1 MRRIIPTVLLT
12 LLLLS
17 VFTLCACEK
26 DDKTHDEIL
35 NEIAESNRIKNE
47 KRQAFL
53 SSAVYVEAYDYVL
66 DTLFELVPGCTAEI
80 SLEPGTLLGDD
91 LSGFADFSQNAEMRL
106 VFFSGA
112 RLYISVNYWE
122 FSVDPLKLCDQLM
135 SRQISGEMAVD
146 QYGEDTYQ
154 FDAVSGEVSLYKMPG
169 V

>member
-1 MRRIIPTVLLT
+1 MKRIIALLMVLLMI
-12 LLLLS
+12 
-17 VFTLCACEK
+17 CALGACQDTGKSHE
-26 DDKTHDEIL
+26 EIL
-35 NEIAESNRIKNE
+35 SEISEKNRAYNE

-112 RLYISVNYWE
+112 RLYISVNYWK

>member
-1 MRRIIPTVLLT
+1 MKRYFSIILAV

-17 VFTLCACEK
+17 LFTLSACT
-26 DDKTHDEIL
+26 DDEKTHEEIL
-35 NEIAESNRIKNE
+35 NEISEFNRKKNE
-47 KRQAFL
+47 KRQTFL
-53 SSAVYVEAYDYVL
+53 SSEVYAEAYDYVL

-106 VFFSGA
+106 EFFSGA

>member
-26 DDKTHDEIL
+26 DDKMHDEIL

-47 KRQAFL
+47 KRKAFL
-53 SSAVYVEAYDYVL
+53 SSEVYAGAYDYVL

-91 LSGFADFSQNAEMRL
+91 LSGFADFSANADTRL
-106 VFFSGA
+106 SFFSEA
-112 RLYISVNYWE
+112 QLSIT
-122 FSVDPLKLCDQLM
+122 VDFWDFDVEPLTLCDKLM